1 MTSTF
6 ERAMAQN
13 ANTVPLRH
21 ELAGSMSGTASTVSG
36 GVLTALGIGTL
47 FYFGNDRTSGLVPL
61 MVAGLGGLAIG
72 GYLQNR

>member
-21 ELAGSMSGTASTVSG
+21 ELAGSMGATPSTA
-36 GVLTALGIGTL
+36 TAGIGMAVAIAL
-47 FYFGNDRTSGLVPL
+47 LLRYGNTNTDGLVPV
-61 MVAGLGGLAIG
+61 MAAGLGGLALG